1 MSLKPIVISILC
13 VVLFVAAV
21 YFGGKWVLEA
31 ERVEEWKPAVRPD
44 TPDDENETAPDTQET
59 EAEKPPPL
67 RADTSRGYRSIEE
80 LLSDASPE
88 ERRRYAEI
96 GERIRAEADAEE
108 EARRLN
114 PSPQD
119 IADAKLLERV
129 EKGLKEMEA
138 LIIGDPEKDAEVEER
153 IRTIEKRRA
162 ERARELEEARQFQAE
177 SHQVIKELI
186 EAYKRRGLWD
196 YDADK
201 PIGAEKR

>member
-1 MSLKPIVISILC
+1 MNLKPIVISILC
-13 VVLFVAAV
+13 AVLFVVVAH
-21 YFGGKWVLEA
+21 FGGKWVLEQG
-31 ERVEEWKPAVRPD
+31 RVSDFSPDVVTPAAPVD
-44 TPDDENETAPDTQET
+44 ESASTTPASTATDSPSEQQTG
-59 EAEKPPPL
+59 K
-67 RADTSRGYRSIEE
+67 RKHRSIEE
-80 LLSDASPE
+80 LLSNASPE

-96 GERIRAEADAEE
+96 GERVRAEAYAEE

-119 IADAKLLERV
+119 IADARLLERGD
-129 EKGLKEMEA
+129 KTSKELEA

-177 SHQVIKELI
+177 YNQVIKEWI
-186 EAYKRRGLWD
+186 EEYKRRGLWD

-201 PIGAEKR
+201 PISAEKR